1 MQKNRSW
8 SQDLLQG
15 STMQLKSTYSA
26 RPCHPSSSN
35 LLRFNGVTSR
45 STEQCNFPGKKGDLC
60 IKIPRKLDTCALKS
74 REKMKIFGEQG
85 MKH

>member
-45 STEQCNFPGKKGDLC
+45 STEQCNFPGKKGDLR